1 MAKGHSSK
9 SLDNLLDLLVEKG
22 CTIQKVNSVTVK
34 IFAPD
39 GKNKYTCHKSEQGYH
54 PVRRWANK
62 FVFASN
68 EKIIG

>member
-9 SLDNLLDLLVEKG
+9 SLDNLLDLLLEKG
-22 CTIQKVNSVTVK
+22 CTIQKVNSVTFK

-39 GKNKYTCHKSEQGYH
+39 GKNQYTCHKSKKGYH

-62 FVFASN
+62 FVFTTN